1 MGAGARV
8 FLGLG
13 NRDRERGS
21 GSRSTLRLRSGGRP
35 GHPLRIQNLDS
46 LQERSGGG
54 DGDPRSLP
62 AGTGSWGGG
71 FHWKQRS
78 EDRETRVLEFLFEW
92 YPPELWIWGPSLTMR
107 MGVIFKSGV

>member
-1 MGAGARV
+1 MGTPGVCPQELGA
-8 FLGLG
+8 
-13 NRDRERGS
+13 
-21 GSRSTLRLRSGGRP
+21 
-35 GHPLRIQNLDS
+35 
-46 LQERSGGG
+46 
-54 DGDPRSLP
+54 
-62 AGTGSWGGG
+62 GGG

>member
-62 AGTGSWGGG
+62 AGTGSWGGIPL
-71 FHWKQRS
+71 
-78 EDRETRVLEFLFEW
+78 ETAFR
-92 YPPELWIWGPSLTMR
+92 G
-107 MGVIFKSGV
+107 SGDQGTRIPV